1 MSKLTR
7 LIDNI
12 KKKEITIVEMQD
24 LSLEKFDV
32 RTDSDLNIND
42 VFKTI
47 QTGAIVILL
56 LKGKAKNGHYVSVV
70 LDDKNK
76 RISLYDPYGLHIQ
89 MLSDLAGN
97 ELTNF
102 LFELQQALPSY
113 KLEMN
118 LVRVQK
124 LNDRIATCGRYAI
137 LRCFCKKLNN
147 LEFNEL
153 LQEPLILKT
162 SDDIA
167 SVMTCWYDLMRM

>member
-1 MSKLTR
+1 MSNLTR
-7 LIDNI
+7 LIDKI
-12 KKKEITIVEMQD
+12 KKEVLTINDMLT
-24 LSLEKFDV
+24 LSLGKFDV
-32 RTDSDLNIND
+32 KADRELSTDD
-42 VFKTI
+42 VFRTI
-47 QTGAIVILL
+47 QTGAIIILL

-70 LDDKNK
+70 VDDKHN
-76 RISLYDPYGLHIQ
+76 RISLYEPYGLHLDV
-89 MLSDLAGN
+89 LSDLAGT

-124 LNDRIATCGRYAI
+124 LNDTVATCGRYAV

-147 LEFNEL
+147 SQFNEL